1 MIRRP
6 PRSTLFPYTTLFR
19 SFLLHLEVYPVGVA
33 ALARVQGDG
42 ASLVGR
48 RERVERTVERP
59 VPLDGATH
67 RGAEPQHVVTR
78 PADQRL
84 RVGRNR
90 SMAGHGDPRRER
102 RERVERREEPPPPP
116 PPHHGPARPAQPG

>member
-1 MIRRP
+1 MA
-6 PRSTLFPYTTLFR
+6 SWLE
-19 SFLLHLEVYPVGVA
+19 SHHFLLHLEVYPVGVA

-48 RERVERTVERP
+48 RERVERTVERA

-78 PADQRL
+78 PADQLL
-84 RVGRNR
+84 RVCRNR
-90 SMAGHGDPRRER
+90 SMAANRDTRLELRMRDARR
-102 RERVERREEPPPPP
+102 
-116 PPHHGPARPAQPG
+116 Q